1 MGWPVPKIF
10 VQEGFRFY
18 FYSNE
23 HAPIH
28 VHVRYAGGE
37 AIFVVEDGIELR
49 ESSGLKVRELKRA
62 QELAEE
68 HRAVIVSKWNEFFG

>member
-1 MGWPVPKIF
+1 VPKIF
-10 VQEGFRFY
+10 EQEGFRFY

-23 HAPIH
+23 HTPIH

-37 AIFVVEDGIELR
+37 AIFIVEDGIELR

>member
-1 MGWPVPKIF
+1 VIRG
-10 VQEGFRFY
+10 
-18 FYSNE
+18 
-23 HAPIH
+23 
-28 VHVRYAGGE
+28 HVRYAGGE

>member
-1 MGWPVPKIF
+1 MPKIF
-10 VQEGFRFY
+10 EQEGFRFY

-23 HAPIH
+23 HTPIH

>member
-1 MGWPVPKIF
+1 LIEKRGE
-10 VQEGFRFY
+10 QEGFRFY

-23 HAPIH
+23 HTPIH